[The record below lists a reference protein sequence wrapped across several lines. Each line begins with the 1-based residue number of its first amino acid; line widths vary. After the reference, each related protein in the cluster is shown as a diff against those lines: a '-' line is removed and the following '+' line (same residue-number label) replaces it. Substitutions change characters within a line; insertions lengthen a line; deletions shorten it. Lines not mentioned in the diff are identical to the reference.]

1 MTFFSCFN
9 VNFNIAEASGYFP
22 KSWIQDGVYARS
34 CPPKCPSFI
43 KAKDDKDNDKDQTD
57 KIFQIDMKS
66 LLQKLD
72 DKPNLARWE
81 ARQTWKTNNHK
92 KYVEEQCPSFKDMKN
107 RDTYDNM
114 EQIVKKLEKG
124 NFIQ

>member
-1 MTFFSCFN
+1 
-9 VNFNIAEASGYFP
+9 
-22 KSWIQDGVYARS
+22 
-34 CPPKCPSFI
+34 
-43 KAKDDKDNDKDQTD
+43 
-57 KIFQIDMKS
+57 MKS

-72 DKPNLARWE
+72 DQPNLARWE
-81 ARQTWKTNNHK
+81 ARQTWKKNNHK

>member
-1 MTFFSCFN
+1 MLYSSEFN

-22 KSWIQDGVYARS
+22 KSWIKDGVYARS

-72 DKPNLARWE
+72 DQPNLARWE
-81 ARQTWKTNNHK
+81 ARQTWKKTTTRNMLKNNAPVSK
-92 KYVEEQCPSFKDMKN
+92 
-107 RDTYDNM
+107 T
-114 EQIVKKLEKG
+114 
-124 NFIQ
+124 